1 MNFHSI
7 AERFLPL
14 QTRLLSLQDDTK
26 SYEFAFSYSYFNKE
40 LSQFLEPSDYW
51 LFFETKIDFVKFLQF
66 ELPIYLLN
74 NLDTA
79 ILPSVEEE
87 LDYEFNDLDIND
99 IANLLQYHFSD
110 IDAYFAFAEKQ
121 EHLIKLGFEIGFSE
135 LLNFYKK
142 LSSTTNIDIY
152 GQLMPQWIGAIQQLK
167 SSKNDFEKAIVTQ
180 FNDQPSIE
188 HNLINNLI
196 LLNKLQIQFE
206 NLNFHNAMPAETLM
220 GMSEAEIIEFRAY
233 VNEQVGVLTN
243 LIKQTSNAYINDK
256 FNALIKDTKINFL

>member
-1 MNFHSI
+1 
-7 AERFLPL
+7 
-14 QTRLLSLQDDTK
+14 
-26 SYEFAFSYSYFNKE
+26 
-40 LSQFLEPSDYW
+40 
-51 LFFETKIDFVKFLQF
+51 
-66 ELPIYLLN
+66 
-74 NLDTA
+74 
-79 ILPSVEEE
+79 
-87 LDYEFNDLDIND
+87 
-99 IANLLQYHFSD
+99 
-110 IDAYFAFAEKQ
+110 
-121 EHLIKLGFEIGFSE
+121 
-135 LLNFYKK
+135 
-142 LSSTTNIDIY
+142 
-152 GQLMPQWIGAIQQLK
+152 MPQWIGAIQQLK

-220 GMSEAEIIEFRAY
+220 GMSETEIIEFRTY